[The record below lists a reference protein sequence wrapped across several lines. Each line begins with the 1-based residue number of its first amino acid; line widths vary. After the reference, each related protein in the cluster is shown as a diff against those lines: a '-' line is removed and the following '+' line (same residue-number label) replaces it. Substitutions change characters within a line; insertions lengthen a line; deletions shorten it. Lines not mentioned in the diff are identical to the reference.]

1 MENGH
6 CIAVL
11 VFLWVQGTQWKY
23 GIPIVPFRWSFLQE
37 PISRII
43 R

>member
-11 VFLWVQGTQWKY
+11 VFLWVQGTHLEIWNPNCSAQMALFA
-23 GIPIVPFRWSFLQE
+23 GTH
-37 PISRII
+37 SRII